1 MNAAHQQGSEATG
14 YQLHVA
20 QALLPR
26 RAFENRKAHHEGEC
40 AAVGLDMG
48 PAPRHTYDLQRHL
61 SHVRRKLTGANFR
74 HAFFKW

>member
-1 MNAAHQQGSEATG
+1 MNAAHQQDSEAKG

-20 QALLPR
+20 HALLPR

-40 AAVGLDMG
+40 AAIGLDMG
-48 PAPRHTYDLQRHL
+48 PAPQPHLDLQRHL
-61 SHVRRKLTGANFR
+61 SHVRRNLPGANFR